1 MTTLLFLFVLGAA
14 LLHAS
19 WNALV
24 KISADRFLGISII
37 VFFAGIIATSGLF
50 WVGLPSLP
58 SVPCLILSAV
68 LHTAYCLF
76 LSRSYA
82 TGDLGQVYPIARGCA
97 PLITAL
103 LSWIILQEM
112 LPPLAMLGVALIIVG
127 IMLIAFPHGK
137 NALHLDRKTLL
148 AAITTSAFTAGYTLS
163 DGAGSRA
170 GDNTLAYILWLFA
183 INGWIMG
190 VMMYFRYWNTAGRK
204 LHQYWKQGLLGGLM
218 QLLSYGIVI
227 WAMSH
232 APIVLVAALRETS
245 VLFAMLLSVVILR
258 EPFSKM
264 RLLACIVIVVGVI
277 VTKLG

>member
-37 VFFAGIIATSGLF
+37 VFFAGIIATATLGLF
-50 WVGLPSLP
+50 WVELPSLS
-58 SVPCLILSAV
+58 SVPWLILSAI

-112 LPPLAMLGVALIIVG
+112 LPLPAMLGVGLIIVG

-163 DGAGSRA
+163 EHIKFMFNR
-170 GDNTLAYILWLFA
+170 
-183 INGWIMG
+183 
-190 VMMYFRYWNTAGRK
+190 V
-204 LHQYWKQGLLGGLM
+204 
-218 QLLSYGIVI
+218 
-227 WAMSH
+227 
-232 APIVLVAALRETS
+232 
-245 VLFAMLLSVVILR
+245 
-258 EPFSKM
+258 
-264 RLLACIVIVVGVI
+264 
-277 VTKLG
+277 

>member
-24 KISADRFLGISII
+24 KISADRFLGIAII
-37 VFFAGIIATSGLF
+37 VFFAGIIATLGLF
-50 WVGLPSLP
+50 WVELPSLSSLP
-58 SVPCLILSAV
+58 WLIFSAV
-68 LHTAYCLF
+68 LHTTYCLF

-103 LSWIILQEM
+103 FSWVILQEM
-112 LPPLAMLGVALIIVG
+112 LPPLAMLGVGLIIVG

-137 NALHLDRKTLL
+137 NSLQLDRKTLI
-148 AAITTSAFTAGYTLS
+148 AAIITSAFTAGYTLS

-170 GDNTLAYILWLFA
+170 SDNTLTYILWLFA
-183 INGWIMG
+183 INGWVMG
-190 VMMYFRYWNTAGRK
+190 AIMYFRYWNTAGRM
-204 LHQYWKQGLLGGLM
+204 LHQYWKQGVLGGLM

-227 WAMSH
+227 WAMGH

-264 RLLACIVIVVGVI
+264 RLLACIVIVAGVI
-277 VTKLG
+277 ATKLG